1 LSSASAKKL
10 NVLFSSVG
18 RRVELLRAFRAAYR
32 SLNLEGNI
40 VALDIDPLSP
50 ALQVADRPYMVPRL
64 DDPQFITRLLE
75 ICSREQV
82 GIVFPLTDL
91 DIAVLADARLEVER
105 TGARVAVVSPE
116 AARITSDKWLT
127 YTFFRRLG
135 LPVPDSWVPPQ
146 IEPER
151 LDFPVFIKPR
161 FGSAGKGAFKVANS
175 RELHFFLEYVDR
187 PIVQEFLPGPEI
199 TTDVICDLDGEVL
212 GVVSR
217 RRLEVRWGEVA
228 KGVTTHELDI
238 TRGCIQIAR
247 ELPAIGPVTVQCVLK
262 GGRPFFTEINAR
274 LAGGIPLSI
283 RAGLNSPQLLLA
295 RGAGLNIEF
304 PPVDSYSRGL
314 YMTRFD
320 DSYFLTEEELAQMAS
335 HRF

>member
-1 LSSASAKKL
+1 
-10 NVLFSSVG
+10 VLFSSAG
-18 RRVELLRAFRAAYR
+18 RRVELLRAFRLAYR
-32 SLNLEGNI
+32 SLSLEGNI

-64 DDPQFITRLLE
+64 DDPQFITKLVE
-75 ICSREQV
+75 ICIREQV

-91 DIAVLADARLEVER
+91 DIPVLAAARSEIER
-105 TGARVAVVSPE
+105 TGARVAAVSPE

-127 YTFFRRLG
+127 YNFFRRLG
-135 LPVPDSWVPPQ
+135 LPVPESWLPPE
-146 IEPER
+146 IEADQ
-151 LDFPVFIKPR
+151 LDYPVFIKPR
-161 FGSAGKGAFKVANS
+161 FGSAGKGAFRVANP

-199 TTDVICDLDGEVL
+199 TTDVICDLEGEIL

-217 RRLEVRWGEVA
+217 RRLEVRWGEVT
-228 KGVTTHELDI
+228 KGVTTYEPDV
-238 TRGCIQIAR
+238 TRGCVEIAR
-247 ELPAIGPVTVQCVLK
+247 ELPAIGPITVQCVLK
-262 GGRPFFTEINAR
+262 EGHPFFTEINAR

-283 RAGLNSPQLLLA
+283 RAGINSPQLLLA
-295 RGAGLNIEF
+295 RAAGVAIKS
-304 PPVDSYSRGL
+304 PPVGSYSRGL